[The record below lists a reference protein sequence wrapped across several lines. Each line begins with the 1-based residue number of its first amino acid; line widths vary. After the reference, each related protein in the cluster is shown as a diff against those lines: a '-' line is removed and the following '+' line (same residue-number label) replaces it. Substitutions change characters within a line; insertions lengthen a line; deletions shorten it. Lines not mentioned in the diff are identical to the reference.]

1 MFSRPGLLGI
11 RLSCEN
17 ASRVLEYSCRVQA
30 SVSIQ
35 VSAALSE
42 NVYSTRAAVAELVV
56 IASDEFGRGLGRYER
71 QAKDHIGFTV
81 NCKTAG
87 CVALGDL

>member
-1 MFSRPGLLGI
+1 MARGKALQLGLLAGSW
-11 RLSCEN
+11 RCLCW
-17 ASRVLEYSCRVQA
+17 VQA

-35 VSAALSE
+35 VSVALSE
-42 NVYSTRAAVAELVV
+42 NVYSTRAAVAELVA

-71 QAKDHIGFTV
+71 QAKDLVCFTV

-87 CVALGDL
+87 SMALGNL